1 MTLSQIRWQ
10 SRCVLTMP
18 SPQWFALCHHK
29 HFKTCIVT
37 QVLFQSAR
45 DNRAPEARATPTTPF
60 TLNKPHVQASRVMRW
75 EGWDGRDNLWANHTS
90 TYGKGPQASLNLS
103 IKLAALFP
111 HWNVR
116 ALPVPAERLKLAY
129 AISDILGFALN
140 VFPFPMSFETQQV
153 GITTSEAVKTH
164 THNLRAWYRSIVLS
178 IQSSSRLCSG
188 VQMGLQ
194 RSVMFWLR
202 KGNDFTLKTFLT
214 VTTATGHIP
223 CYSHSLRK
231 L

>member
-37 QVLFQSAR
+37 QVLSQSAR

-60 TLNKPHVQASRVMRW
+60 TLNKPHAQASRVMRW

-103 IKLAALFP
+103 VKLAALFP

-116 ALPVPAERLKLAY
+116 ALHVPAERLKLAY
-129 AISDILGFALN
+129 ATSDILGFALN
-140 VFPFPMSFETQQV
+140 VFPFRWALRLSKWELPRAKPSKLLP
-153 GITTSEAVKTH
+153 ITSEHDIAPSSCP
-164 THNLRAWYRSIVLS
+164 LRAAPGCAVACRWDFRGLS
-178 IQSSSRLCSG
+178 YFDYEKEMI
-188 VQMGLQ
+188 
-194 RSVMFWLR
+194 
-202 KGNDFTLKTFLT
+202 
-214 VTTATGHIP
+214 
-223 CYSHSLRK
+223 SL
-231 L
+231 